1 MLCGKLGLLLCS
13 AVYRNSEQPSVAT
26 FPVLAVKPSRQHPFL
41 ARHPWVHA
49 SSLID
54 VDPQLPCGAIVDLTT
69 HDGQWIAR
77 GLYNP
82 ASALRL
88 RLYSWDRD
96 QTFNSQFFIQ
106 RVDQAI
112 ARRNLMGLGAADS
125 GYRVVYSE
133 ADGIS
138 GLIVDRYADTL
149 SVQVTAAA
157 FEPFLEPVIDHLVT
171 QFQSRVVVLRT
182 DPKLQTAENFQ
193 STIGVVR
200 GELNENEQVSYRQN
214 DLKLE
219 VDLLGGQKTGAY
231 LDQRENH
238 AAVARYAV
246 DRDVL
251 DVCCHTGGFGLVAA
265 ARGARSVLGIDG
277 SQGALG
283 AATRNAKNNNLN
295 NIEFQTGD
303 CFDTLAA
310 FAKEG
315 RKFGMVILDPPR
327 MASTKKHIESALRAY
342 YRLNRSAVDLLS
354 PGGIL
359 VTCSCSG
366 RVTRA
371 DFLNNLVDVGRR
383 AARDIIVL
391 ENRAASVDHPMRV
404 SCPESDY
411 LKCLICEVD

>member
-1 MLCGKLGLLLCS
+1 M
-13 AVYRNSEQPSVAT
+13 AT
-26 FPVLAVKPSRQHPFL
+26 NPVLAVKPSRQHPFL

-49 SSLID
+49 SSLVD
-54 VDPQLPCGAIVDLTT
+54 VDPQLPCGSVVDLTT
-69 HDGQWIAR
+69 HDAQWIAR

-88 RLYSWDRD
+88 RLYSWNRD
-96 QTFNSQFFIQ
+96 QPLTPEFFIA

-112 ARRNLMGLGAADS
+112 ARRNLMGLGEAGS
-125 GYRVVYSE
+125 GYRAIYSE

-171 QFQSRVVVLRT
+171 QFQSRAVVLRT
-182 DPKLQTAENFQ
+182 DPKLQNAENFQ
-193 STIGVVR
+193 ASVGVVR
-200 GELNENEQVSYRQN
+200 GELGDNQQVSYRQN
-214 DLKLE
+214 DLQLE

-238 AAVARYAV
+238 ASAARYAV
-246 DRDVL
+246 GRDVL
-251 DVCCHTGGFGLVAA
+251 DVCCHTGGFGLVASA
-265 ARGARSVLGIDG
+265 HGAKSVLGIDG
-277 SQGALG
+277 SQGAL
-283 AATRNAKNNNLN
+283 AAAARNAQNNNLQ
-295 NIEFQTGD
+295 NITFQTGD

-315 RKFGMVILDPPR
+315 RKFGMVVLDPPR

-342 YRLNRSAVDLLS
+342 YRLNRSAVDLLE

-366 RVTRA
+366 RVTRS

-383 AARDIIVL
+383 ASRDIIVL
-391 ENRAASVDHPMRV
+391 ENRAASIDHPMRV

-411 LKCLICEVD
+411 LKCLICEVN